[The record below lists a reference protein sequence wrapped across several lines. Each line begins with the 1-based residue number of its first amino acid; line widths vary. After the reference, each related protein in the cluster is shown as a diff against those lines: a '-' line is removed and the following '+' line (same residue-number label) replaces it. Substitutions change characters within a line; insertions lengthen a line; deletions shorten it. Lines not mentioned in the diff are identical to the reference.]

1 MRDRAIIDE
10 TLRSELEAV
19 AEAAGCELLHVDFG
33 GGVLRLTLDRAMG
46 SVTLDDCATVSRQAS
61 ALLDVLDF
69 DPGRYVLE
77 VTSPGLDRPLYRP
90 EDYDRF
96 TGRLARITY
105 SEPEGRGSR
114 TVVARL
120 KTFDTRD
127 GGIVTAVEEQT
138 GTRLMLPLGQITK
151 ARLEIET

>member
-1 MRDRAIIDE
+1 MTDRAIIDE
-10 TLRSELEAV
+10 TLRKELEAV
-19 AEAAGCELLHVDFG
+19 AEAAGCELLQVAFG
-33 GGVLRLTLDRAMG
+33 GGVLRLTLDRPVG

-61 ALLDVLDF
+61 ALLDVLGF

-77 VTSPGLDRPLYRP
+77 VTSPGLDRPLSRP

-120 KTFDTRD
+120 EGFDP
-127 GGIVTAVEEQT
+127 GGGGTVTAVEEQT
-138 GTRLMLPLGQITK
+138 GNRLVLPLGQITK
-151 ARLEIET
+151 ARLEVEI